1 VTALAATVRRALP
14 AIAVALPPRLR
25 RRLLVLAAA
34 AVVIASLYMF
44 WFRDSSFV
52 RVEQVKVTGL
62 TTKDAKTLR
71 RSLVAAAS
79 SMTTLHVDHERLEQ
93 AVAGYP
99 VVRDLRVIPDFPHA
113 LRIEVV
119 EHHPAAIAVA
129 GGSRVPVAGDGT
141 VLRGLPV
148 HGKLPELKLRGA
160 LPPERL
166 REPRALRLARV
177 AGGAPAALA
186 SRLANVHEEEEQG
199 IVVEM
204 RDGPLLIFGALSR
217 VHDKWAAAARV
228 LADPQ
233 AQGATYI
240 DVRLPERPAAGG
252 VAAETLAPLPPASSG
267 AAPVTGESPAAAEP
281 GAAPTP
287 SGPTEPAPAAPEGTP
302 TPPQSV
308 PPAPQSGPPAP
319 SGQPAPTV
327 PRAQPGAGGGA
338 VPNPQP

>member
-1 VTALAATVRRALP
+1 VTALAATVRRAIP
-14 AIAVALPPRLR
+14 AVAVALPLRLR
-25 RRLLVLAAA
+25 RRLLALAAA
-34 AVVIASLYMF
+34 AVVVASLYML

-52 RVEQVKVTGL
+52 RVEQVRVTGL

-79 SMTTLHVDHERLEQ
+79 SMTTLHVDHEGLEQ

-99 VVRDLRVIPDFPHA
+99 VVRELRVSPDFPHA

-148 HGKLPELKLRGA
+148 RGKLPELRLKGA

-177 AGGAPAALA
+177 AGGAPAALS
-186 SRLANVHEEEEQG
+186 SRLMDVREEKERG
-199 IVVEM
+199 TVVRM
-204 RDGPLLIFGALSR
+204 REGPLLIFGALTR
-217 VHDKWAAAARV
+217 VRDKWAAAARV

-240 DVRLPERPAAGG
+240 DLRLPERPAAGG
-252 VAAETLAPLPPASSG
+252 VAAETLAPLPPASVSPVAPVPGAPAEPPG
-267 AAPVTGESPAAAEP
+267 AAEPSLEPAPETVPESPAVPPE
-281 GAAPTP
+281 GAA
-287 SGPTEPAPAAPEGTP
+287 GV
-302 TPPQSV
+302 PQS
-308 PPAPQSGPPAP
+308 APPAP
-319 SGQPAPTV
+319 SGDPAPAA